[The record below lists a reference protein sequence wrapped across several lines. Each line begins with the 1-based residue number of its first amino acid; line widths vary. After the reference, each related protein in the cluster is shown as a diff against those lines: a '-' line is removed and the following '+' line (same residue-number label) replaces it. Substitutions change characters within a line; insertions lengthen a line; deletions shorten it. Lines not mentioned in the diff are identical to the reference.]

1 VAKKK
6 QPPWLQKISEDPSAE
21 VMAPAVR
28 GTKNARPG
36 GDPDAA
42 REMAEQTVGRKKKKK

>member
-1 VAKKK
+1 MAKKK
-6 QPPWLQKISEDPSAE
+6 PAFLQRVARDPSAE

-42 REMAEQTVGRKKKKK
+42 REMAEQTMGRKKKKK